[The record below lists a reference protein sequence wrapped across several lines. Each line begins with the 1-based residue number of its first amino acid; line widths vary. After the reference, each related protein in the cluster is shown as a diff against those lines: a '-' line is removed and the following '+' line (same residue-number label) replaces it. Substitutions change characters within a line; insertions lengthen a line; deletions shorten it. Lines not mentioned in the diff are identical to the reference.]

1 MVLMVMGYRL
11 DTVEMQGHWVSAVKK
26 KKRDRV
32 YFYFMRFGNKNFMF
46 LSLLLE
52 EKEGN

>member
-26 KKRDRV
+26 KIT
-32 YFYFMRFGNKNFMF
+32 GQ
-46 LSLLLE
+46 SILLLYE
-52 EKEGN
+52 VWK